1 MQTQEQTDQQ
11 SVESGAQATSYDY
24 LLVERDGPITT
35 ITMNKPEKRNA
46 LSLPMMSELIAA
58 FKAVGQDKTTQVVIL
73 AANGPVFSAGHDL
86 RDLVGGDVSA
96 YRHVFEVCTELMELI
111 QAIPQPVIARV
122 HKMATAAGCQLV
134 ATCDLA
140 VASTEAKFA
149 TSGVKNGLFCTSPG
163 VAVGRAIGRKRA
175 LQMLLTGEAITAE
188 TAAEWGL
195 INQVTP
201 PEQLDAATRELALS
215 IAQLSPLSIGLGKQ
229 AFYAQIDM
237 DQPKAYAYAKEVM
250 ALNAL
255 AADAQEGMQ
264 AFLTKRTPTWTG
276 R

>member
-1 MQTQEQTDQQ
+1 MQTQERTERQ
-11 SVESGAQATSYDY
+11 SAESGTMTTSYSY
-24 LLVERDGPITT
+24 LLVERDGPIAT
-35 ITMNKPEKRNA
+35 ITLNKPEKRNA
-46 LSLPMMSELIAA
+46 LSLLMMSELIAA
-58 FKAVGQDKTTQVVIL
+58 FKAVGQDKTAQVVIL

-86 RDLVGGDVSA
+86 RDLVDGDVSA

-111 QAIPQPVIARV
+111 QSIPQPVIARV

-175 LQMLLTGEAITAE
+175 LQMLLTGEAISAE

-195 INQVTP
+195 INQVVP
-201 PEQLDAATRELALS
+201 PEQLDEATHELARS
-215 IAQLSPLSIGLGKQ
+215 IARLSPLSIGLGKQ

-250 ALNAL
+250 SLNAL

-264 AFLTKRTPTWTG
+264 AFLAKRAPTWTG

>member
-1 MQTQEQTDQQ
+1 MQTQERTERQSAEAGTQT
-11 SVESGAQATSYDY
+11 TSYSY
-24 LLVERDGPITT
+24 LLVERDGPIAS
-35 ITMNKPEKRNA
+35 ITLNKPEKRNA
-46 LSLPMMSELIAA
+46 LSLPMMSELIAS
-58 FKAVGQDKTTQVVIL
+58 FKAVGQDTTAQVVIL

-86 RDLVGGDVSA
+86 RDLVDGDVSA
-96 YRHVFEVCTELMELI
+96 YRYVFEVCTELMELI
-111 QAIPQPVIARV
+111 QSIPQPVIARV

-175 LQMLLTGEAITAE
+175 LQMLLTGEAISAE

-195 INQVTP
+195 INQVVP
-201 PEQLDAATRELALS
+201 PEQLDEATHELALS
-215 IAQLSPLSIGLGKQ
+215 IARLSPLSIGIGKQ

-264 AFLTKRTPTWTG
+264 AFLAKRAPTWTG

>member
-1 MQTQEQTDQQ
+1 MQTRERTEQQPVAAGMQ
-11 SVESGAQATSYDY
+11 PTSYEY

-46 LSLPMMSELIAA
+46 LSIPMMSELITA
-58 FKAVGQDKTTQVVIL
+58 FKAVGQDKTIQVVIL

-86 RDLVGGDVSA
+86 RDLVNGDVSA

-111 QAIPQPVIARV
+111 QSIPQPVIARV

-134 ATCDLA
+134 ATCDLSI
-140 VASTEAKFA
+140 ASTEAKFA

-163 VAVGRAIGRKRA
+163 VAVGRVIGRKRA
-175 LQMLLTGEAITAE
+175 LQMLLTGEAISAE
-188 TAAEWGL
+188 TATEWGL
-195 INQVTP
+195 VNQAVP
-201 PEQLDAATRELALS
+201 PEQLEATTRELALS
-215 IAQLSPLSIGLGKQ
+215 IARLSPLSIGLGKQ

-264 AFLTKRTPTWTG
+264 AFLAKRTPTWTG

>member
-1 MQTQEQTDQQ
+1 MQGIQ
-11 SVESGAQATSYDY
+11 S
-24 LLVERDGPITT
+24 
-35 ITMNKPEKRNA
+35 
-46 LSLPMMSELIAA
+46 
-58 FKAVGQDKTTQVVIL
+58 
-73 AANGPVFSAGHDL
+73 
-86 RDLVGGDVSA
+86 
-96 YRHVFEVCTELMELI
+96 
-111 QAIPQPVIARV
+111 IPQPVIARV

-163 VAVGRAIGRKRA
+163 VAVSRSIGRKRA
-175 LQMLLTGEAITAE
+175 LQMLLTGEAISAE
-188 TAAEWGL
+188 TAADWGL
-195 INQVTP
+195 VNMAVP
-201 PEQLDAATRELALS
+201 PEQLEAATRQLALS
-215 IAQLSPLSIGLGKQ
+215 IASLSPFSIGLGKQ

-250 ALNAL
+250 ALNAT

-264 AFLTKRTPTWTG
+264 AFLGKRTPTWTG